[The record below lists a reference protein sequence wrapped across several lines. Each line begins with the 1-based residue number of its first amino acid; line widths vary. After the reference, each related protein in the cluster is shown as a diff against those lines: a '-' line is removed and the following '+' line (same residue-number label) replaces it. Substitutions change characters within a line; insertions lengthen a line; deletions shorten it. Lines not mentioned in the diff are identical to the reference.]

1 MTERFKRPS
10 KSQQDTENKILKASN
25 YKKWLFT
32 SRTGMEGTEGRNLG
46 CYKLVSQVRGSTD
59 LEPTP

>member
-1 MTERFKRPS
+1 MVKVQEA
-10 KSQQDTENKILKASN
+10 ENKILKASN

-46 CYKLVSQVRGSTD
+46 CCKLVSQVRGSTD